1 MNNASETRFCSKR
14 SKDLS
19 PETASPTP
27 INAHV
32 MFRRRNEGVT
42 YHHSQ
47 LVLTIHE
54 QTIVCNDRWLHT
66 AIMNAAII
74 KVCEAVTQNQNEM
87 EHNLPSLENLKEG
100 IYNYQTLK
108 PAPI

>member
-1 MNNASETRFCSKR
+1 
-14 SKDLS
+14 
-19 PETASPTP
+19 
-27 INAHV
+27 
-32 MFRRRNEGVT
+32 
-42 YHHSQ
+42 
-47 LVLTIHE
+47 
-54 QTIVCNDRWLHT
+54 
-66 AIMNAAII
+66 MNAAII